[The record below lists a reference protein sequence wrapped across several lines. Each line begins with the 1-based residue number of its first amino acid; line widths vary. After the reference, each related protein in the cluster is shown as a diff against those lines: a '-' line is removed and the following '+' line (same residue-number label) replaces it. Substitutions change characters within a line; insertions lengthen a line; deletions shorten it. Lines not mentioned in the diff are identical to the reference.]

1 MKKILLY
8 VFAICCIGSLVQ
20 NTTAAQCGA
29 GQSFVTISI
38 LTDNYGAE
46 TNWQLT
52 NSDSTVTYVAVAGGT
67 YANNTQYTITACVPS
82 TSCTRFRIG
91 DTYGDGICCA
101 FGTGVYYLIVDGDT
115 VATGGN
121 FGRQAVTNF
130 NCPPGTTCADALV
143 ASTGSFTA
151 PARNTWYAFT
161 PTASGMYELSTC
173 GTNSCDTR
181 LWVYENCQA
190 LIDNTNQGTIFFND
204 NFCGAQSTITGA
216 LQGGLTYYIR
226 IGDNGT
232 SCAGAINWQL
242 TYLGPITGCMD
253 PTACN
258 YNPLATVS
266 DGNCLF
272 FGDPNCPNGPDLVLR
287 QDVLASSLQLVSY
300 NSTDAC
306 LVPERCVSGMG
317 ARDIIRFTTH
327 IENNGTTD
335 YYVGIPNA
343 NNSQFTNNNCH
354 GHWHYDSYAEYLLFD
369 QNGTALPIGMKNG
382 FCVLDLTCD
391 NGGTAQY
398 GCGNMGISAGCGD
411 IYDRSLMCQWV
422 DVTTIP
428 DGSYTL
434 VVRVN
439 WLQQADFLGRYEMD
453 YNNNWGQVCITLSRA
468 TGTLQMTTNT
478 NCPVY
483 TDCAGVPYGNSQP
496 DCAGVCNG
504 TGIRGDYNQN
514 TTRELSDVNAYVQAA
529 VSDNFVATECVDL
542 FRDTII
548 DVYDAALLARCL
560 RDAAQCNFPQGIYNP
575 FDTVSLAISNIDFTQ
590 GYADIVIRTPST
602 KVHAYQFSMS
612 GITID
617 SVVSLQPA
625 SSYPVAPVFDATT
638 GIIAGLPT
646 VDTSIARQ
654 FSQQNLCR
662 VYFSAVTAPEVCI
675 ASIDAIVSSVYQ
687 TVAHKIESGCV
698 AVPLVN
704 VGEIV
709 GSERVLRATIA
720 PNPMKAQAEIRISGN
735 IEPITIVIFDA
746 VGREIMKI
754 ENYTSNVFNLDGSRF
769 TSGVYYFR
777 VSNSSQV
784 QSGKFSVE

>member
-1 MKKILLY
+1 MKKILLH
-8 VFAICCIGSLVQ
+8 VLAICCIVFRVQ
-20 NTTAAQCGA
+20 NTAAAQCSA
-29 GQSFVTISI
+29 GQSLVTISI

-52 NSDSTVTYVAVAGGT
+52 NGDSTITYTAVAGGT

-82 TSCTRFRIG
+82 TGCTRFRIG

-115 VATGGN
+115 IATGGN
-121 FGRQAVTNF
+121 FGRQQVTLF
-130 NCPPGTTCADALV
+130 NCPPGTTCGNAL
-143 ASTGSFTA
+143 ATTTGSFTA
-151 PARNTWYAFT
+151 PARNTWYEFT
-161 PTASGMYELSTC
+161 PTVSGMYALSTC

-181 LWVYENCQA
+181 LWVYENCNA
-190 LIDNTNQGTIFFND
+190 LIDNTNQGTLLFND
-204 NFCGAQSTITGA
+204 NSCGTQSNITGA
-216 LQGGLTYYIR
+216 LQGGTTYYIR

-232 SCAGAINWQL
+232 SCTGAINWQL
-242 TYLGPITGCMD
+242 NYTGPITGCMD
-253 PTACN
+253 TTACN

-266 DGNCLF
+266 DGNCIY
-272 FGDPNCPNGPDLVLR
+272 FGDPACPNGPDLVLR
-287 QDVLASSLQLVSY
+287 QDVLAASLQLVNY

-335 YYVGIPNA
+335 YYVGMPSV
-343 NNSQFTNNNCH
+343 NNPQFSNNNCH

-382 FCVLDLTCD
+382 FCVMDLTCD

-398 GCGNMGISAGCGD
+398 GCGNMGITAGCGD

-422 DVTTIP
+422 DVTTVP
-428 DGSYTL
+428 DGNYTL

-439 WLQQADFLGRYEMD
+439 WLQQTDFLGRYEMD
-453 YNNNWGQVCITLSRA
+453 YDNNWAQVCINLSRA

-483 TDCAGVPYGNSQP
+483 TDCMGIPYGNAQP
-496 DCAGVCNG
+496 DCAGICNG

-514 TTRELSDVNAYVQAA
+514 TTRELGDVDAYVQAA

-575 FDTVSLAISNIDFTQ
+575 FDTVSLAISNVDFAQ
-590 GYADIVIRTPST
+590 GFADVVIRTPST
-602 KVHAYQFSMS
+602 KVHAYQFSIS
-612 GITID
+612 GVTID

-625 SSYPVAPVFDATT
+625 SSFPVTPVFDANT
-638 GIIAGLPT
+638 GIIAGLPS

-662 VYFSAVTAPEVCI
+662 IYFSNVTAPQVCLD
-675 ASIDAIVSSVYQ
+675 SIYAIVSNVYQ
-687 TVAHKIESGCV
+687 TVAHKVESGCV
-698 AVPLVN
+698 AVPIVN
-704 VGEIV
+704 VENIV
-709 GSERVLRATIA
+709 GSDRVLRATIA
-720 PNPMKAQAEIRISGN
+720 PNPMKTQAQIRISGN

-746 VGREIMKI
+746 VGREIMKV
-754 ENYTSNVFNLDGSRF
+754 ENYSSNVFNLEGSQF

-777 VSNSSQV
+777 VSNSNQV

>member
-1 MKKILLY
+1 MKKILLH
-8 VFAICCIGSLVQ
+8 VLAICCIVFGVQ
-20 NTTAAQCGA
+20 NTAAAQCSA
-29 GQSFVTISI
+29 GQSLVTISI

-52 NSDSTVTYVAVAGGT
+52 NGDSTITYTAVASGT

-82 TSCTRFRIG
+82 TGCARFRIG
-91 DTYGDGICCA
+91 DTFGDGICCA
-101 FGTGVYYLIVDGDT
+101 YGTGVYYLIVDGDT
-115 VATGGN
+115 IATGGN
-121 FGRQAVTNF
+121 FGRQQVTLF
-130 NCPPGTTCADALV
+130 NCPPGTTCGNAL
-143 ASTGSFTA
+143 ATTTGSFTA
-151 PARNTWYAFT
+151 PARNTWYEFT
-161 PTASGMYELSTC
+161 PTVSGMYALSTC

-181 LWVYENCQA
+181 LWVYENCSA
-190 LIDNTNQGTIFFND
+190 LIDNTVQGTLFFND
-204 NFCGAQSTITGA
+204 DFCGTQSTISGA
-216 LQGGLTYYIR
+216 LQAGTTYYIR

-242 TYLGPITGCMD
+242 SYTGPITGCMD
-253 PTACN
+253 TTACN

-266 DGNCLF
+266 DGNCIY
-272 FGDPNCPNGPDLVLR
+272 FGDPACPNGPDLVLR
-287 QDVLASSLQLVSY
+287 QDVLAASLQLVSY

-317 ARDIIRFTTH
+317 TRDIIRFTTH
-327 IENNGTTD
+327 IENNGAVD
-335 YYVGIPNA
+335 YYVGMPSV
-343 NNSQFTNNNCH
+343 NNPQFSNNNCH

-382 FCVLDLTCD
+382 FCVMDLICEH
-391 NGGTAQY
+391 GGTAQY
-398 GCGNMGISAGCGD
+398 GCGNMGITAGCGD
-411 IYDRSLMCQWV
+411 IYDRGLMCQWI
-422 DVTTIP
+422 DVTTVP
-428 DGSYTL
+428 DGNYTM

-439 WLQQADFLGRYEMD
+439 WLQQTDFLGRYETD
-453 YNNNWGQVCITLSRA
+453 YDNNWAQVCITLSRA

-483 TDCAGVPYGNSQP
+483 TDCMGVPYGNAQP
-496 DCAGVCNG
+496 DCAGICNG

-514 TTRELSDVNAYVQAA
+514 TTRESGDVNAYVQAA

-575 FDTVSLAISNIDFTQ
+575 FDTVSLAISNVDFAQ
-590 GYADIVIRTPST
+590 GFADVVIRTPST
-602 KVHAYQFSMS
+602 KVHAYQFSIS
-612 GITID
+612 GVTID

-625 SSYPVAPVFDATT
+625 SSFPVTPVFDANT

-646 VDTSIARQ
+646 ADTSIARQ

-662 VYFSAVTAPEVCI
+662 IYFSNVTAPQVCI
-675 ASIDAIVSSVYQ
+675 DSIYAIVSNVYQ
-687 TVAHKIESGCV
+687 SVAHKVESGCV
-698 AVPLVN
+698 AVPIVN
-704 VGEIV
+704 VENIV
-709 GSERVLRATIA
+709 GSDRVLRATIA
-720 PNPMKAQAEIRISGN
+720 PNPMKAQAQIRISGN

-746 VGREIMKI
+746 VGREIMKV
-754 ENYTSNVFNLDGSRF
+754 ENYSSNVFNLEGSQF

-777 VSNSSQV
+777 VSNSNQV